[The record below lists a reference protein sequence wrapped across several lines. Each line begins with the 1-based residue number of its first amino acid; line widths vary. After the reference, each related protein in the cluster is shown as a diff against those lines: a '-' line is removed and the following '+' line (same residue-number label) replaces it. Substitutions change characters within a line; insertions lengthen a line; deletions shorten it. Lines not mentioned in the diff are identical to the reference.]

1 MSSRSIHS
9 VERNIGGPVVRF
21 ETGRVAQLADGAVLA
36 QIGETTMTMAV
47 TAAGSVREGTDFFPL
62 TVDIEERMYAAG
74 KIPGGF
80 FRREGK
86 ASESATLTAR
96 LIDRPLRPCFPDGFR
111 NDIHVVGIVLGV
123 DGENPF
129 DILAINAASAALMLS
144 GIPFDGPVGAV
155 RIAHLDG
162 EWVANPTEEDSED
175 ATFEMVVAGR
185 KNPSGGADVLMVEAG
200 ASEGSLELVA
210 EGAPEITEDVVAS
223 GLEESKRWILE
234 AISLQEELVAQAGA
248 KEQTKKWVIATEL
261 PAEISDRVKE
271 VAGKEL
277 AEIIAIA
284 DKQARELTQQELEA
298 KIIEQLASEFPENEA
313 DVKTSFR
320 QLVKSMI
327 RARIINEGK
336 RIDGRGLTDIREI
349 SCEVGLIPRVHGTGL
364 FNRGQTQVLSTVTLG
379 MLKMEQTIDDLSIS
393 ESKRYMHHYN
403 FPPFSTGETGFMR
416 GPKRREI
423 GHGAL
428 AERAVLPVVP
438 PAEEFPYAIR
448 VVSEVMSSNGST
460 SMASVCASTLCL
472 EDAGV
477 PIKSPVAG
485 IAMGLISEAGKFVTL
500 TDILGAEDAYGD
512 MDFKVAGTASMITA
526 LQLDTKIGG
535 IPSEVLAAALNQA
548 KDARLYI
555 LGKMSEVLPGPRPE
569 LSPNSPRVVTIKIP
583 VDKIGEVIGPKGKR
597 INEIVALTGVQIDI
611 EDDGTVRIG
620 AVEQGP
626 ADEARRMIEE
636 VANPKIPFPGE
647 RFKGKVVKIVD
658 FGAFV
663 NLTGGTDGLVHIS
676 KLGGDIRLAR
686 VEDVLSEGDTL
697 EVEVTEIDARGK
709 ISLSPVTLPPRVAE
723 LPADYEAKNPRQP
736 RSGGGDRPRRDG
748 DRDRGPRRHAGRG
761 SRN

>member
-1 MSSRSIHS
+1 MSDNGIFS
-9 VERNIGGPVVRF
+9 VERKIGEPVVKF
-21 ETGRVAQLADGAVLA
+21 ETGRLARLADGAVLA
-36 QIGETTMTMAV
+36 SIGETTITVAA
-47 TAAGSVREGTDFFPL
+47 TAAASVREGTDFFPL

-86 ASESATLTAR
+86 ASEKATLTAR

-111 NDIHVVGIVLGV
+111 NDVHVVAIVNGV
-123 DGENPF
+123 DMENPY
-129 DILAINAASAALMLS
+129 DILAINSASAALMLS
-144 GIPFDGPVGAV
+144 GIPFEGPVGAV
-155 RIAHLDG
+155 RIAHLNG
-162 EWVANPTEEDSED
+162 EWVHNPTWDQGEE

-185 KNPSGGADVLMVEAG
+185 RSADGGVDVLMVEAG
-200 ASEGSLELVA
+200 ATEISLELVA
-210 EGAPEITEDVVAS
+210 EGAPEITEAVVAD
-223 GLEESKRWILE
+223 GLEAAKSSILA
-234 AISLQEELVAQAGA
+234 AIELQEELVGQAGA
-248 KEQTKKWVIATEL
+248 KEQRKKFVVATEVEEDVYAKVKAS
-261 PAEISDRVKE
+261 AEADILK
-271 VAGKEL
+271 A
-277 AEIIAIA
+277 IAIA
-284 DKQARELTQQELEA
+284 DKEDRELTLDEIGTRVKEELA
-298 KIIEQLASEFPENEA
+298 AEFA
-313 DVKTSFR
+313 DRAGEVKAG
-320 QLVKSMI
+320 I
-327 RARIINEGK
+327 RKLTKTLIRSRIVDDGV

-349 SCEVGLIPRVHGTGL
+349 SCDVGLIPRVHGTGL

-379 MLKMEQTIDDLSIS
+379 MLKMEQQLDDLGIQ

-428 AERAVLPVVP
+428 AERALLPVVP
-438 PAEEFPYAIR
+438 DPEAFPYALR

-472 EDAGV
+472 MDAGV
-477 PIKSPVAG
+477 PVRAPVAG
-485 IAMGLISEAGKFVTL
+485 IAMGLINEGDKFVTL
-500 TDILGAEDAYGD
+500 TDILGAEDGYGD

-526 LQLDTKIGG
+526 LQLDTKITG
-535 IPSEVLAAALNQA
+535 IPTQVLAAALNQA
-548 KDARLYI
+548 RDARLYI
-555 LGKMSEVLPGPRPE
+555 LGKIAEVLPAPRPE
-569 LSPNSPRVVTIKIP
+569 LNPNSPRVIAIKIP
-583 VDKIGEVIGPKGKR
+583 IDKIGEVIGPKGKR

-620 AVEQGP
+620 AVEQSA

-636 VANPKIPFPGE
+636 VANPKIPEPGE
-647 RFKGKVVKIVD
+647 RFMGRVVKIVD

-697 EVEVTEIDARGK
+697 EVEVTEIDSRGK
-709 ISLSPVTLPPRVAE
+709 ISLTPVTLPPRVAE
-723 LPADYEAKNPRQP
+723 LPADYESKNPRQP
-736 RSGGGDRPRRDG
+736 RSGGDRPRRDG
-748 DRDRGPRRHAGRG
+748 DRDRGRRPAGR
-761 SRN
+761 R

>member
-1 MSSRSIHS
+1 MSEIYS
-9 VERNIGGPVVRF
+9 VERKIGQPVVKF
-21 ETGRVAQLADGAVLA
+21 ETGRIAQLADGAVLA
-36 QIGETTMTMAV
+36 TIGETTITVAA

-86 ASESATLTAR
+86 ASEKATLTAR

-111 NDIHVVGIVLGV
+111 NDVHVVAIVNGV
-123 DGENPF
+123 DMENPF
-129 DILAINAASAALMLS
+129 DILAINASSMALMLS
-144 GIPFDGPVGAV
+144 GIPFEGPIGAV
-155 RIAHLDG
+155 RVAHLNG
-162 EWVANPTEEDSED
+162 EWVPNPSWDQGEE

-185 KNPSGGADVLMVEAG
+185 RSADGGVDVLMVEAG
-200 ASEGSLELVA
+200 ATEIALDLVA
-210 EGAPEITEDVVAS
+210 EGAPEMNEDLVAG
-223 GLEESKRWILE
+223 GLEASKQWILE
-234 AISLQEELVAQAGA
+234 AIELQEELVGKAGKKQNRKNFVIAGDGDETLYNRVKDAIGDDLAQAL
-248 KEQTKKWVIATEL
+248 T
-261 PAEISDRVKE
+261 
-271 VAGKEL
+271 
-277 AEIIAIA
+277 IA
-284 DKQARELTQQELEA
+284 DKEERELKQDELGAQVQEA
-298 KIIEQLASEFPENEA
+298 LAADFPDQA
-313 DVKTSFR
+313 GDIKAAYKKLT
-320 QLVKSMI
+320 KATI
-327 RARIINEGK
+327 RKRIIDEGV
-336 RIDGRGLTDIREI
+336 RIDGRGLTDIRPI
-349 SCEVGLIPRVHGTGL
+349 SCDVGLIPRVHGTGL

-379 MLKMEQTIDDLSIS
+379 MLKMEQQLDDLGVQDH
-393 ESKRYMHHYN
+393 KRYMHHYN

-428 AERAVLPVVP
+428 AERALLPVIP
-438 PAEEFPYAIR
+438 DPDEFPYAIR

-472 EDAGV
+472 MDAGA
-477 PIKSPVAG
+477 PIKAPVAG
-485 IAMGLISEAGKFVTL
+485 IAMGLISEGGKFVTL

-512 MDFKVAGTASMITA
+512 MDFKVAGTESMITA
-526 LQLDTKIGG
+526 LQLDTKISG
-535 IPSEVLAAALNQA
+535 IPSDVLAAALKQA
-548 KDARLYI
+548 RDARLYI
-555 LGKMSEVLPGPRPE
+555 LGKIAEVLPAPRPE
-569 LSPNSPRVVTIKIP
+569 LSPNSPRVVTMKIP

-620 AVEQGP
+620 AVEQAP

-636 VANPKIPFPGE
+636 VANPKIPEVGE
-647 RFKGKVVKIVD
+647 RFQGRVVKIVD

-697 EVEVTEIDARGK
+697 EVEVTEIDSRGK
-709 ISLSPVTLPPRVAE
+709 ISLTPVTLPPRVAE
-723 LPADYEAKNPRQP
+723 LPADYESRNPRPP
-736 RSGGGDRPRRDG
+736 RQGGGDRPRRDRDG
-748 DRDRGPRRHAGRG
+748 DRRERRPAGRG